1 MTRHRISFWSGAGC
15 LAWGL
20 MGCSV
25 GGANTGDGAAKQ
37 DAPKQGAPSPVS
49 GELRNAPIPSTF
61 TFATTRG
68 VTLKLD
74 ADRSLF
80 RARDVAGIEVTNAA
94 HALLF
99 QGPIHVGH
107 SLVVPLSVPT
117 KDNSIN
123 VTFRT
128 QGVELT
134 RSVVITGNRASQIL
148 M

>member
-1 MTRHRISFWSGAGC
+1 MKRHRILFWTGAGC

-25 GGANTGDGAAKQ
+25 GGVNTGEG
-37 DAPKQGAPSPVS
+37 APKESSPSPVS
-49 GELRNAPIPSTF
+49 GELRDAPIPSTF

-68 VTLKLD
+68 VTLTLS

-80 RARDVAGIEVTNAA
+80 RARDVAGIEVTNSA

-99 QGPIHVGH
+99 QGPIHVGR

-117 KDNSIN
+117 KDNAIN

-128 QGVELT
+128 NGVELT
-134 RSVVITGNRASQIL
+134 RSVVIVGDQASQIL